1 MILPKT
7 KVIYE
12 KNQGDL
18 KIVSNVLSCVERT
31 LDRLDKSQIID
42 EVLPLLYDI
51 RLSDPQI
58 TLRVVSEYPIGK
70 LLTPLSLPIY
80 EAFLHHIFPRHTC
93 NTELFLTARLSDLFQ
108 RETFLFHFSPEFNLF
123 PRVSQTISD
132 LLLENKWPQAIFLN
146 CFLFADI
153 YRLMLSDKKYGL
165 SVNLMATKVMPSLL
179 PQTVNPSLNLE
190 QFTILL
196 EVLQEMLD
204 HIDRNQRNK
213 LKLDNL
219 SLPSPE
225 RHRPLRHQYSS
236 DNMHV
241 PPFNIPNLRIEQRK
255 TSSAEDMARKN
266 STGEIFSQ

>member
-1 MILPKT
+1 
-7 KVIYE
+7 
-12 KNQGDL
+12 
-18 KIVSNVLSCVERT
+18 
-31 LDRLDKSQIID
+31 
-42 EVLPLLYDI
+42 
-51 RLSDPQI
+51 
-58 TLRVVSEYPIGK
+58 
-70 LLTPLSLPIY
+70 
-80 EAFLHHIFPRHTC
+80 
-93 NTELFLTARLSDLFQ
+93 
-108 RETFLFHFSPEFNLF
+108 
-123 PRVSQTISD
+123 
-132 LLLENKWPQAIFLN
+132 
-146 CFLFADI
+146 
-153 YRLMLSDKKYGL
+153 MLSDKRYGL
-165 SVNLMATKVMPSLL
+165 TINLMATKVMPSLL

-204 HIDRNQRNK
+204 QIDRNQRNK

-266 STGEIFSQ
+266 STGKIWSFPPIHMHDDLVKLSAEVNTLTARN

>member
-1 MILPKT
+1 
-7 KVIYE
+7 
-12 KNQGDL
+12 
-18 KIVSNVLSCVERT
+18 
-31 LDRLDKSQIID
+31 
-42 EVLPLLYDI
+42 
-51 RLSDPQI
+51 
-58 TLRVVSEYPIGK
+58 
-70 LLTPLSLPIY
+70 
-80 EAFLHHIFPRHTC
+80 
-93 NTELFLTARLSDLFQ
+93 
-108 RETFLFHFSPEFNLF
+108 
-123 PRVSQTISD
+123 
-132 LLLENKWPQAIFLN
+132 
-146 CFLFADI
+146 
-153 YRLMLSDKKYGL
+153 MLSDKKFGL

-204 HIDRNQRNK
+204 QIDRNQRNK

-266 STGEIFSQ
+266 SAGTYKLLPILLTNSIYTFVIYGILIVIQEYIKRDTEKIEIVCWEPNPNSTNVLLFNNNLCKKKIQSLIIAWSRIYYLILFNR

>member
-1 MILPKT
+1 
-7 KVIYE
+7 
-12 KNQGDL
+12 
-18 KIVSNVLSCVERT
+18 
-31 LDRLDKSQIID
+31 
-42 EVLPLLYDI
+42 
-51 RLSDPQI
+51 
-58 TLRVVSEYPIGK
+58 
-70 LLTPLSLPIY
+70 
-80 EAFLHHIFPRHTC
+80 
-93 NTELFLTARLSDLFQ
+93 
-108 RETFLFHFSPEFNLF
+108 
-123 PRVSQTISD
+123 
-132 LLLENKWPQAIFLN
+132 
-146 CFLFADI
+146 
-153 YRLMLSDKKYGL
+153 MLSDKKYGL
-165 SVNLMATKVMPSLL
+165 SVNLMATRVMPSLL

-204 HIDRNQRNK
+204 CIDRNQRNK

-266 STGEIFSQ
+266 STGISITNHFVCVNCLCVCCVWVHVRKFCVCMLCA

>member
-1 MILPKT
+1 MARDSPRLI
-7 KVIYE
+7 VIVE
-12 KNQGDL
+12 SPGD
-18 KIVSNVLSCVERT
+18 
-31 LDRLDKSQIID
+31 
-42 EVLPLLYDI
+42 
-51 RLSDPQI
+51 
-58 TLRVVSEYPIGK
+58 
-70 LLTPLSLPIY
+70 
-80 EAFLHHIFPRHTC
+80 FPH
-93 NTELFLTARLSDLFQ
+93 
-108 RETFLFHFSPEFNLF
+108 TFLLHVLFCPKIEFIAAGCGSCKNGRPHGLSFFHSIHFS
-123 PRVSQTISD
+123 
-132 LLLENKWPQAIFLN
+132 
-146 CFLFADI
+146 FADI
-153 YRLMLSDKKYGL
+153 YRLMLSDKRYGL

-204 HIDRNQRNK
+204 QIDRNQRNK

-266 STGEIFSQ
+266 STGKHICLVYNLRKISCCLSYVQMCKNARFVHQVACWGAGGSEGRLRRPTATSSGW